1 MAMIQNAPA
10 AKGTKP
16 RAHKKAFH
24 LDMTPMV
31 DLAFL
36 LLTFFMLTTTFNKPT
51 VMEVAMPDP
60 KGEKTPID
68 DSAAL
73 TLLLGKD
80 HQVQYFYGLNPGAD
94 ASKLHTTTFAADG
107 LRQVLLKF
115 RQNPDGVVL
124 IKPGDEASYQSM
136 VDALDEMNIT
146 GQKKY
151 ALVDLDEADKRI
163 MQTPRL

>member
-10 AKGTKP
+10 VKGSKP
-16 RAHKKAFH
+16 RAYKQAFH

-36 LLTFFMLTTTFNKPT
+36 LLTFFMLTTTFSKPT
-51 VMEVAMPDP
+51 VMEVAMPDT
-60 KGEKTPID
+60 KGPRTPVSD
-68 DSAAL
+68 HAAL
-73 TLLLGKD
+73 TLLLGKN
-80 HQVQYFYGLNPGAD
+80 HQVHYFFGLNPGAD
-94 ASKLHTTTFAADG
+94 AAQLHTTTFAADG

-115 RQNPDGVVL
+115 QQKPDGMVL
-124 IKPGDEASYQSM
+124 IKAGNEASYQSM

-151 ALVDLDEADKRI
+151 ALVDLDKADEQLLAK
-163 MQTPRL
+163 Q